1 MYKSYFKENFPYIKS
16 PELENNEFSVERLL
30 SLNEEQ
36 LRKEGLV
43 KVNGQLLTEAGVVG
57 SLLGAAAK
65 GAVKLGG
72 AALKAGAAV
81 GKSVGKALIAAV
93 KSAIVSIGKD
103 LVDGIKKTATK
114 YTPQLTKFSAGA
126 YQDVFNKLSTKL
138 SQPKGLET
146 NTVPVVNELFNFMK
160 PTLSKIQGNPEMNEQ
175 AWANFLGIL
184 TLDYLQKVVAP
195 TLASGDSE
203 PDLNQIKGLRQN
215 FEKAL
220 LAKFQPLMKS
230 SETKTEQP
238 SKTKTEQPS
247 ETKTEQPKEPVQQDL
262 GFEPVA

>member
-1 MYKSYFKENFPYIKS
+1 MYKSYFKENFPYIKL
-16 PELENNEFSVERLL
+16 PESENDEFSVERLL
-30 SLNEEQ
+30 SLDEEQ
-36 LRKEGLV
+36 LFKEGLV
-43 KVNGQLLTEAGVVG
+43 RVNGQLLIEAGIVG
-57 SLLGAAAK
+57 TLLGAAAK

-81 GKSVGKALIAAV
+81 GGAALKAGAAVGKSVGKALLAAV

-114 YTPQLTKFSAGA
+114 YTPQLAKFSAGA
-126 YQDVFNKLSTKL
+126 YQDVFNKLSSKL
-138 SQPKGLET
+138 SQPKGLES

-203 PDLNQIKGLRQN
+203 PDLNLIKGLRQN

-220 LAKFQPLMKS
+220 LAKFQPLMKA
-230 SETKTEQP
+230 SETK
-238 SKTKTEQPS
+238 K
-247 ETKTEQPKEPVQQDL
+247 EQPKEPVQQDL